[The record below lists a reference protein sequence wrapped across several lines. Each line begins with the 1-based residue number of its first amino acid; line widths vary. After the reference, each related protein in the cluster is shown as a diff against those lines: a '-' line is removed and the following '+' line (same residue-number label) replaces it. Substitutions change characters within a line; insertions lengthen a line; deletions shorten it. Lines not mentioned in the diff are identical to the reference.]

1 MRAYI
6 LGMRAPLLAALAAL
20 PLTMGAAGPVRAAEP
35 GSSFT
40 TLAFTTQV
48 AGLSV
53 MATEADVE
61 LDATGYRIDIATRT
75 VGAFGLVMRGETRS
89 LAQGRWAGTMAAAL
103 VAPQRYAV
111 DGAWRGT
118 PRRTLMEYAAGQP
131 TLLRLE
137 PANDTEREPVP
148 PDLQR
153 ETIDTISAAALLA
166 RRATTTGRCDGE
178 ARTYDGRRLFEVA
191 VRSGG
196 WEILPPQALP
206 ISVGPTLRC
215 DFEGRLLAGFPRDA
229 DRESVA
235 RPQLGTAWLA
245 RLSPGAPLL
254 PVRMRFDMRWMGSA
268 TMTLTA
274 ATQSG
279 APLVRQRAD
288 AALAPPRR

>member
-103 VAPQRYAV
+103 ALKPDACIAV
-111 DGAWRGT
+111 WLPLKD
-118 PRRTLMEYAAGQP
+118 
-131 TLLRLE
+131 LE
-137 PANDTEREPVP
+137 TFDAREFA
-148 PDLQR
+148 Q
-153 ETIDTISAAALLA
+153 ALLA
-166 RRATTTGRCDGE
+166 
-178 ARTYDGRRLFEVA
+178 
-191 VRSGG
+191 
-196 WEILPPQALP
+196 
-206 ISVGPTLRC
+206 
-215 DFEGRLLAGFPRDA
+215 
-229 DRESVA
+229 
-235 RPQLGTAWLA
+235 
-245 RLSPGAPLL
+245 
-254 PVRMRFDMRWMGSA
+254 
-268 TMTLTA
+268 
-274 ATQSG
+274 
-279 APLVRQRAD
+279 
-288 AALAPPRR
+288 